1 MIKYVLTH
9 RLTFYYLEQLFLS
22 PIRLEDLICLP
33 PNAAAILGNIGPIV
47 FCSKVSN
54 SIALLDSL
62 ALKFGFM
69 DTLYGAKSNDMEL
82 DRYIG
87 SIP

>member
-1 MIKYVLTH
+1 MEI
-9 RLTFYYLEQLFLS
+9 S

-47 FCSKVSN
+47 FCSNVSN
-54 SIALLDSL
+54 SIALFDSL

-69 DTLYGAKSNDMEL
+69 DALYRAESNDMEL
-82 DRYIG
+82 DKYIG
-87 SIP
+87 CIP

>member
-1 MIKYVLTH
+1 MWSIQRWPILLKFLLLLLFWHLVRSKFITWQLMWLQWLMIN
-9 RLTFYYLEQLFLS
+9 
-22 PIRLEDLICLP
+22 PICLEDLICLP

-47 FCSKVSN
+47 FCSNV
-54 SIALLDSL
+54 
-62 ALKFGFM
+62 
-69 DTLYGAKSNDMEL
+69 SNDMEL